1 MSVKRIIYQIGRFD
15 KPIDKLVNPLNFEI
29 DGEPCSGELSSFA
42 LKEHFGE
49 HAKVILVYPV
59 SILLNKGAIEEIK
72 DKEGLK
78 SFYEKIKGLAGKP
91 EESKMH
97 IKDYINNPW
106 EYLKEHPHLEKA
118 DDFIVIPSIGEFSGE
133 KFSSPLGNIILRILI
148 DMIERY
154 KNEPFDEMYLD
165 ISSGHNIYTYALVE
179 AGRLFLTLMKLEDFL
194 KEKDIKV
201 FIAISEPITAGSG
214 QDKKYKIF
222 KDFQLDV
229 KGFFYFPEKPQENSE
244 NAFSKYANKLIET
257 IKGKEDRELKRKI
270 MNMLYKAYLFYS
282 ALRNNLPLVVYYLC
296 TLEEYRYTENDVK
309 NLLEEIVGLLKQKL
323 DQNLK
328 DSPTDLN
335 FEDLRKLFMILGVAI
350 GIIRVLEKREICKGI
365 KEEVEV
371 NLSDIRRLFVKD
383 KSSIY
388 RYFGLKTN
396 IPYLQQEI
404 QNNFLDERRISLIT
418 NEWKLLK
425 YILEE
430 KPNEKDTQI
439 HPRNFLAHCSFERNI
454 TEVRK
459 TDDGEILIRNTNYH
473 KENNNEYNGL
483 EKIFK
488 EKIVQGVL
496 LRYREMD

>member
-15 KPIDKLVNPLNFEI
+15 SSIDVKVNFEI
-29 DGEPCSGELSSFA
+29 DNKPCSGELSSLA

-59 SILLNKGAIEEIK
+59 SILLNEKALGAIRS
-72 DKEGLK
+72 KESLR
-78 SFYEKIKGLAGKP
+78 SFYEKIEGLASKP
-91 EESKMH
+91 EEREKY
-97 IKDYINNPW
+97 IKNPW
-106 EYLKEHPHLEKA
+106 EYLREHPHSKKA
-118 DDFIVIPSIGEFSGE
+118 DGFIVIPSIGEFLGE
-133 KFSSPLGNIILRILI
+133 RFSSPLGNIVLRILI

-165 ISSGHNIYTYALVE
+165 ISSGYNIYNYALAE

-201 FIAISEPITAGSG
+201 FIAISEPIFGKPSS
-214 QDKKYKIF
+214 DKGYKIF
-222 KDFQLDV
+222 KDFQLDA
-229 KGFFYFPEKPQENSE
+229 KGFFYFPEKPQENNE
-244 NAFSKYANKLIET
+244 NAFSTYTKEVSKT
-257 IKGKEDRELKRKI
+257 IKGEEDRKLKRKI
-270 MNMLYKAYLFYS
+270 NDMLYRAYLFYS

-328 DSPTDLN
+328 ESPTDLN
-335 FEDLRKLFMILGVAI
+335 FEDLRKFFMILGLAI
-350 GIIRVLEKREICKGI
+350 GIIRVLEKPGLCNGN
-365 KEEVEV
+365 KEGVR
-371 NLSDIRRLFVKD
+371 LSYIRQLFVED

-388 RYFGLKTN
+388 GYFGLKTN

-404 QNNFLDERRISLIT
+404 QNNFTEKDEKNLIT

-439 HPRNFLAHCSFERNI
+439 HPRNVLAHCGFERNI

-459 TDDGEILIRNTNYH
+459 TDDGDILIKYTSYY
-473 KENNNEYNGL
+473 KEIVKEKGKEKIKEYTDSK
-483 EKIFK
+483 EIFK
-488 EKIVQGVL
+488 EKIVKGVL
-496 LRYREMD
+496 LEYKHTD